1 VKPVARFIV
10 KLADLAEAEGRALRA
25 GSVHVGFAIALAV
38 AGAVLGIIGVAAIG
52 WAIFAALSLAMPAP
66 AAAAI
71 CGVVLL
77 GCSGGLLWTVR
88 KMAR

>member
-1 VKPVARFIV
+1 MKPVSRFIV

-25 GSVHVGFAIALAV
+25 GAVHVGFAIALAV
-38 AGAVLGIIGVAAIG
+38 GGAVLGVIGIAAIA
-52 WAIFAALSLAMPAP
+52 WAIFAALAAGMGAP
-66 AAAAI
+66 GAAAV

-77 GCSGGLLWTVR
+77 AAAGVLLWTVR